1 MRAVADPVVTSVGSG
16 SICPETEIVIP
27 VTVSNC
33 NGVAAISLALNFDN
47 TRVSYQ
53 GYQNVNSA
61 VSTMLVNQSNGTIYM
76 TWANMSA
83 VNLGDGT
90 LVELRFNSTNVSGNA
105 NLNWNTSMCEYSD
118 VTGTVLQASYYNGSV
133 NVYAVPTITSN
144 PNDLSLTEG
153 QSSYFQ
159 LGASGQGV
167 TYQWQIK
174 TPVDNI
180 WRDVIADSHH
190 SNVNSYRL
198 SVNNVTLEMDGNQ
211 YRCVVSGTC
220 PSPVT
225 SEVATL
231 TVASYIPTIVTSLGS
246 VTTCFDQVFSI
257 PVNVTNCNNVGAIS
271 LVLNYDANLVTYMGY
286 ENANPELANGF
297 MRVNAANGR
306 VFFTWASSNQALQ
319 LGNGQLISFAFKSSA
334 GNSNLTWNTSQC
346 EYTNLAG
353 NPLPTSYSGSTLYIN
368 YPPSITSH
376 PSNQTV
382 IEGANTSFSITAS
395 GNSLSYQWQM
405 SQDQGF
411 SWETLSNGDHYS
423 SVTSRTLYV
432 NNVVASMDGY
442 RYRCLVNGSCDPAAT
457 SNYATLYVETQI
469 SNIVTTAGSLNTCSQ
484 NEFGIP
490 ISVINCNHVGA
501 ISLALSYNANVLTYT
516 GYEGVN
522 PALSNGQLQVNAANG
537 MVFIAWASIQG
548 ANVGNGN
555 LLTLNF
561 AALSGTSSLS
571 WNTNY
576 CEFANTQGAL
586 FPATYH
592 NGSVT
597 VGDMSFTITSQPTN
611 QAVTMG
617 GNANF
622 SVVTSGPTSGFQWQV
637 SQDQSSSWSNVVAGD
652 HYANPTTNTLTINN
666 VPLEMNDYRFRCRIS
681 GDCGYQYTSVAILTV
696 QLPPNYYQISL
707 SADPEEGGTMEGAG
721 AYMENT
727 SCTVTAIPATGY
739 DFVNWTENGTEVS
752 TDAAYT
758 FTVTTNR
765 NLVAH
770 FTLQEISINVSANPI
785 GGGTINGGGTYLY
798 GEHVLLTAIP
808 ITGSVFDNWT
818 ENDEV
823 ISTNQ
828 SISFTAQTDRTLVA
842 NFSVQQ
848 VNITATPVPASNG
861 SIEGA
866 GTYAYGSTVT
876 LVAHAEQGFQLSTWT
891 ENGEVVGTS
900 DTLSFIAENDRNLEA
915 NFITQQL
922 HITAVADPEIG
933 GTITGAGIYNYGDP
947 VVLTA
952 TPVGNSEFLFWK
964 EDEVIVSD
972 QPTYSFNAY
981 EHRNLV
987 AHFYVTVTI
996 AATAQPEGSGEISG
1010 TGTYNYT
1017 APVTLTASPTTGFT
1031 FANWM
1036 ERDTLYATT
1045 TSISFTAYTDRNF
1058 VVNFDTIMH
1067 HVNVSV
1073 NLAEAGTATG
1083 SGDYQEGSLA
1093 LVSAVPNEHYEFVS
1107 WTENGV
1113 SVSTNPNYTFAV
1125 WGDRNLVANFSL
1137 VNFEVTATANPENG
1151 GTITGAGFY
1160 EEGETCTL
1168 TAIPSSNYTFINWT
1182 ENGAQMSTESTYSFA
1197 VEGDRTLVA
1206 NFYQDHPNTYI
1217 ITTLVNPVG
1226 AGTVSGGGGYAMGST
1241 CTLTATPAQGYFF
1254 INWTHNGNVVS
1265 TSPTYSFT
1273 VTGNANYIANFTLGL
1288 PDLHV
1293 KGITHSTFV
1302 GGQSATISWT
1312 VQNDGTAATPNGAL
1326 WHDRVWLSVESRVAA
1341 GDNNPILLGT
1351 FDNLSALE
1359 PGEYYTQTQTFTLP
1373 LELSGS
1379 YYLFVLTDAYDC
1391 HTIYWG
1397 PEGVP
1402 LPYSPP
1408 PYIGCLSHH
1417 CPNCINVADNRIYE
1431 LSEYEHGDAPG
1442 GFYNDN
1448 FFYTLVDIAVP
1459 PLPDLQV
1466 TGIIP
1471 PDNFF
1476 SGTIAGVTAYITNTG
1491 DHVTYSNHW
1500 ADALFVASEPDI
1512 NSPTAVCLDVKQ
1524 HHVALGAGQSYQ
1536 VILGGRVPITM
1547 YGEAYFFV
1555 YTDCYDQVY
1564 EHVMNHNNITMSN
1577 AVNIFLTPPADL
1589 IVLDV
1594 GTPGAVST
1602 AENFTYSFRVK
1613 NDGAGSP
1620 NVGNW
1625 VDKVY
1630 LSTNPYALDS
1640 NALLLKTHSHHGKA
1654 IPGAYYT
1661 VSETVNLP
1669 AGIVSGNYYLYVH
1682 TDADNAVF
1690 EYLYDNNNVTRSS
1703 IIEVSQPDLQ
1713 VAQASLPE
1721 QITSGYPLNLSYTLV
1736 NEGEGAIVNQS
1747 VTDKIFVSV
1756 SGSMADAIMIDSI
1769 RRNVSLPAG
1778 QSMTVMRNEV
1788 VPTGLTDGI
1797 YNLLIMTDFDNDINE
1812 SEEGNN
1818 NYSHYPMAVFHQP
1831 LPDLQPVSLNLPSVI
1846 QAGEAV
1852 NVNFDITN
1860 IGDMDLLNSNCTFD
1874 VYAMMGEEEI
1884 LCPVQSQTLP
1894 LGNYISI
1901 GINETLH
1908 FVRSVMVPPTVTS
1921 ACTTF
1926 QLIANKGN
1934 QIMELDTTNNTFATN
1949 ATVLDCP
1956 LPDLVVSNI
1965 VLPALQAGTETQ
1977 VSFTVN
1983 NNGTAVFEG
1992 TFGTAIYTIYETDTV
2007 FCPMR
2012 LQLSPEANG
2021 NYVLAIGESMQFTQK
2036 ILVPPSV
2043 TSSFNTFYVM
2053 VDAENIV
2060 LESNEDNNITSAVAS
2075 VTNYPFNLTTQNF
2088 TVPSTVTAGE
2098 LTPVSWTVKNIGTCP
2113 NEQIPFYIKNG
2124 NNYSLVNGEYLPT
2137 PWKDMILLSDDAVL
2151 SDDDVLLLSVDHN
2164 AVLSPNGT
2172 YQVQQNV
2179 VLPYNALGS
2188 KYLLC
2193 VSDSTQVTFDNNR
2206 VDNILA
2212 VPIEVEL
2219 GVLPDLRI
2227 TSLTVEP
2234 VLTSDNAYWVHYT
2247 VINEG
2252 ERVTQRNN
2260 WTDAFYISE
2269 TYAVTGAFQL
2279 GSKIHNGALEVGA
2292 SYTDSIEILAPN
2304 GLEGDYFL
2312 LGFTD
2317 ATNLIYEHEN
2327 ENDNVL
2333 ATSVTVVAPDP
2344 CDLIAIQPEFPT
2356 SVASGEDMTVSWQL
2370 RNIGLNPATGRV
2382 RNAVY
2387 LSSDAEWSSDDKML
2401 GYADM
2406 NIDIAAN
2413 GEQSCELSGAITGF
2427 DEGSYYV
2434 IVKVNILNALNEST
2448 YENNI
2453 CVSMLTT
2460 EITFPTLAIGETV
2473 QRTIF
2478 SEQNIYYKI
2487 EVGPEYEGQTMLC
2500 RLESFDHNLT
2510 VANGIYLSHGSV
2522 PTSID
2527 FDYGQFV
2534 PYSYEQEII
2543 IPALEQGTYY
2553 LMVQGAAFQMGN
2565 IHPINPIVNGRY
2577 LVLQQNISIS
2587 TSIVNFEILSVNAS
2601 HGSNTG
2607 SVTTKVTGA
2616 KFEDVMDFRLVRG
2629 DNYLPAQTVY
2639 VNNSSESYV
2648 TFDLTEMP
2656 LGTYTM
2662 EAELP
2667 GGVIT
2672 VKEDAFTV
2680 EEGSPENLRLR
2691 LVLPASVRNGNT
2703 FPITL
2708 EYGNMGFTDLNVIG
2722 FRVVSRNGHPIG
2734 TTAEELQEGKT
2745 ERIVYVRDGGT
2756 HYLNGM
2762 YPGFLNNKVLIMK
2775 ATPSSN
2781 IKLSVYAIRRR

>member
-1 MRAVADPVVTSVGSG
+1 MTLKIKILILLSCLFPWMRAVADPVVTSVGSG

-47 TRVSYQ
+47 TRLSYL

-61 VSTMLVNQSNGTIYM
+61 VSTMLINQGNGTIYM

-83 VNLGDGT
+83 VNVGNGT

-105 NLNWNTSMCEYSD
+105 ILNWNTSMCEYSD
-118 VTGTVLQASYYNGSV
+118 VMGTALQATYYNGSV
-133 NVYAVPTITSN
+133 TVYGMPTITSN
-144 PNDLSLTEG
+144 PTDLNLTEG

-159 LGASGQGV
+159 VGASGQGL
-167 TYQWQIK
+167 TYQWQVK
-174 TPVDNI
+174 TPVDNT
-180 WRDVIADSHH
+180 WHDVIADSHH

-198 SVNNVTLEMDGNQ
+198 YMNNVTLEMDGNQ

-225 SEVATL
+225 SEAATL
-231 TVASYIPTIVTSLGS
+231 AVVTYIPTIVTSLGS
-246 VTTCFDQVFSI
+246 VTTCFDQLFSI

-271 LVLNYDANLVTYMGY
+271 LVLNYDANLVTYVGY
-286 ENANPELANGF
+286 ENANSELANGF

-306 VFFTWASSNQALQ
+306 VYFTWATSNQALQ
-319 LGNGQLISFAFKSSA
+319 LGNGQLISFAFRSAA

-353 NPLPTSYSGSTLYIN
+353 DPLPASYNGSTLYIN
-368 YPPSITSH
+368 YPPTITSH

-405 SQDQGF
+405 SQDQGI
-411 SWETLSNGDHYS
+411 SWETLSNGNHYS

-432 NNVVASMDGY
+432 NNVIASMDGY

-490 ISVINCNHVGA
+490 ISVTNCNHVGA
-501 ISLALSYNANVLTYT
+501 ISLVLSYNTNVLTYT

-555 LLTLNF
+555 LITLNF
-561 AALSGTSSLS
+561 TALSGTSSLS

-576 CEFANTQGAL
+576 CEYANTQGVP

-611 QAVTMG
+611 QTVTME
-617 GNANF
+617 GNTSF
-622 SVVTSGPTSGFQWQV
+622 SVATSGPTSGFQWQV
-637 SQDQSSSWSNVVAGD
+637 SQDQGSSWSNVVAGD

-666 VPLEMNDYRFRCRIS
+666 VPLEMNGYRFRCRIS
-681 GDCGYQYTSVAILTV
+681 GDCGYQYTSVATLTV
-696 QLPPNYYQISL
+696 QLPPNYYQINL
-707 SADPEEGGTMEGAG
+707 SADPEEGGAMEGAG

-739 DFVNWTENGTEVS
+739 NFVNWTENGTEVS
-752 TDAAYT
+752 SDAAYT
-758 FTVTTNR
+758 FTVTTNH

-770 FTLQEISINVSANPI
+770 FTLQEISINVSADPI

-798 GEHVLLTAIP
+798 GDYVLLTAIP

-818 ENDEV
+818 EDGEE

-900 DTLSFIAENDRNLEA
+900 DTLSFMAENDRNLEA

-952 TPVGNSEFLFWK
+952 TPIGSSEFLFWK
-964 EDEVIVSD
+964 EDGVVISD
-972 QPTYSFNAY
+972 EPILSFNAY

-987 AHFYVTVTI
+987 AHFYVTITI

-1010 TGTYNYT
+1010 TGTYNYA
-1017 APVTLTASPTTGFT
+1017 APVTLTASPTTGFS

-1036 ERDTLYATT
+1036 ENDTLYATT
-1045 TSISFTAYTDRNF
+1045 TSISFTAYTNRNF
-1058 VVNFDTIMH
+1058 MVNFDTIMH

-1113 SVSTNPNYTFAV
+1113 SVSSNPNYTFAV
-1125 WGDRNLVANFSL
+1125 WGDRNLMAEFSL
-1137 VNFEVTATANPENG
+1137 SINNYVITATANPSEG
-1151 GTITGAGFY
+1151 GTVTGAGSF
-1160 EEGETCTL
+1160 EEGDTCTL
-1168 TAIPSSNYTFINWT
+1168 TAIANEGFAFVNWT
-1182 ENGAQMSTESTYSFA
+1182 KNNSIVSTEATYSFL
-1197 VEGDRTLVA
+1197 VTGNGNYVA
-1206 NFYQDHPNTYI
+1206 NFI
-1217 ITTLVNPVG
+1217 R
-1226 AGTVSGGGGYAMGST
+1226 A
-1241 CTLTATPAQGYFF
+1241 
-1254 INWTHNGNVVS
+1254 
-1265 TSPTYSFT
+1265 
-1273 VTGNANYIANFTLGL
+1273 L

-1293 KGITHSTFV
+1293 TGITHSEFMA
-1302 GGQSATISWT
+1302 GQQVTISWT

-1359 PGEYYTQTQTFTLP
+1359 PGEYYTQTQTFMLP

-1476 SGTIAGVTAYITNTG
+1476 SGTNVAVTAYITNMG
-1491 DHVTYSNHW
+1491 DHVTYSDHW
-1500 ADALFVASEPDI
+1500 ADALFISSEPDI

-1524 HHVALGAGQSYQ
+1524 HSTALGAGQSYQ
-1536 VILGGRVPITM
+1536 VTLSGRVPVTM

-1555 YTDCYDQVY
+1555 YTDCYNQVY
-1564 EHVMNHNNITMSN
+1564 EHMMNNNNITMSN
-1577 AVNIFLTPPADL
+1577 IVNVILTPPADL
-1589 IVLDV
+1589 VPTIVAV
-1594 GTPGAVST
+1594 PSAVST
-1602 AENFTYSFRVK
+1602 AENLSYSFRVT
-1613 NDGAGSP
+1613 NSGAGSP
-1620 NVGNW
+1620 NVDNW

-1630 LSTNPYALDS
+1630 LSTNPDAMDD
-1640 NALLLKTHSHHGKA
+1640 NAILLKTHSHLGKTV
-1654 IPGAYYT
+1654 PGGYYT
-1661 VSETVNLP
+1661 VSETVSLP
-1669 AGIVSGNYYLYVH
+1669 SEIVSGNYYLYIH

-1690 EYLYDNNNVTRSS
+1690 EYLYDENNVTRSS
-1703 IIEVSQPDLQ
+1703 VIEVSQPDLQ
-1713 VAQASLPE
+1713 VTQITAPE
-1721 QITSGYPLNLSYTLV
+1721 QITSGYPMNLSYTLT
-1736 NEGEGAIVNQS
+1736 N
-1747 VTDKIFVSV
+1747 
-1756 SGSMADAIMIDSI
+1756 SGSGIVSNRNITDRICISASGNLADTIGLVSI
-1769 RRNVSLPAG
+1769 RRSVYLLPG
-1778 QSMTVMRNEV
+1778 QSLTVMCNDLA
-1788 VPTGLTDGI
+1788 PYDLTDGTFH
-1797 YNLLIMTDFDNDINE
+1797 LIVVADSKHEINE
-1812 SEEGNN
+1812 SNEDNN
-1818 NYSHYPMAVFHQP
+1818 TFFHYPMPVLHQP
-1831 LPDLQPVSLNLPSVI
+1831 LPDLEPISLVLPEVI

-1894 LGNYISI
+1894 LGNYVSI

-2043 TSSFNTFYVM
+2043 TSSFDTFYVM

-2113 NEQIPFYIKNG
+2113 NEQIPFYIKNSNG
-2124 NNYSLVNGEYLPT
+2124 YSLVNGEYLPT

-2164 AVLSPNGT
+2164 AVLSPNGI
-2172 YQVQQNV
+2172 YQMEQNV
-2179 VLPYNALGS
+2179 VVPYTALGS

-2344 CDLIAIQPEFPT
+2344 CDLIAVQLDFPT
-2356 SVASGEDMTVSWQL
+2356 SMASGEDMTVSWQL

-2406 NIDIAAN
+2406 NINIAAN
-2413 GEQSCELSGAITGF
+2413 GEQSCELSGSITGF

-2448 YENNI
+2448 YENNV
-2453 CVSMLTT
+2453 CVSMLTS
-2460 EITFPTLAIGETV
+2460 EITFPTLAIGETI

-2478 SEQNIYYKI
+2478 PERSIYYKI
-2487 EVGPEYEGQTMLC
+2487 EVGAEHEGQTLLC
-2500 RLESFDHNLT
+2500 RIASLDNNVDVS
-2510 VANGIYLSHGSV
+2510 NGLFVSHGSV
-2522 PTSID
+2522 PTTMD
-2527 FDYGQFV
+2527 FDYGVFV
-2534 PYSYEQEII
+2534 PYSHEQEII

-2553 LMVQGAAFQMGN
+2553 LMAQGTAFQMGN
-2565 IHPINPIVNGRY
+2565 YDTINPNFNNYQVHIVM
-2577 LVLQQNISIS
+2577 VPVQNIAIS
-2587 TSIVNFEILSVNAS
+2587 ASIVNFEILSVNAS

-2616 KFEDVMDFRLVRG
+2616 KFEDVMDFRLVQG
-2629 DNYLPAQTVY
+2629 DNYLPAQKVY

-2672 VKEDAFTV
+2672 VKEDAFTI
-2680 EEGSPENLRLR
+2680 EEGAPANLKLN
-2691 LVLPASVRNGNT
+2691 LMVPASVRNGNT

-2708 EYGNMGFTDLNVIG
+2708 EYGNMGFTNLNVIG
-2722 FRVVSRNGHPIG
+2722 FKVVSRNGHPIG
-2734 TTAEELQEGKT
+2734 STPEELQEGKT

-2781 IKLSVYAIRRR
+2781 IKISVYAIRRQY